1 MFSRKKAVEIPP
13 VEEPMSRLPPSA
25 GPASR
30 PSNRSLLSSS
40 RAPASAP
47 SPGARGAAPGRGRY
61 ADPDQDSSRQ
71 ELFKGAR
78 APARSFVD
86 RDLDE
91 DPTERRGGQL
101 DDEDEEV
108 EAIKHQIRFTKQ
120 ETVGSSRNALR
131 IAREAEET
139 ARNTM
144 NRLVDQSGQSLCI
157 ILSLRPSSLP
167 SLSLP

>member
-13 VEEPMSRLPPSA
+13 VEEPSRRPP
-25 GPASR
+25 

-40 RAPASAP
+40 RNPPSNSYATSTPPGSRNGASA
-47 SPGARGAAPGRGRY
+47 RGRY
-61 ADPDQDSSRQ
+61 EQPDDADSRQ

-91 DPTERRGGQL
+91 DARQPRKAGPG

-108 EAIKHQIRFTKQ
+108 EAIKHQILYTKQ

-144 NRLVDQSGQSLCI
+144 NRLVDQSGQFPPPCFSVGIQLF
-157 ILSLRPSSLP
+157 
-167 SLSLP
+167 